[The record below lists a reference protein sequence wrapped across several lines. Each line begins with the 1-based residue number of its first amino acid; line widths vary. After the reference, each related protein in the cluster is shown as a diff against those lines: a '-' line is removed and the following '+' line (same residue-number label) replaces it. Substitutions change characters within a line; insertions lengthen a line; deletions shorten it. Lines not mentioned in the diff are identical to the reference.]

1 MIRPANTVES
11 TDATYQDKLVGLRL
25 TKGLRTVLV
34 EQLFSPQHI
43 GHWQKNAGVGAGSK
57 MTRSLRLDEFPWPAE
72 GLEAAAK
79 HIFGELRM
87 SVDADVQSG
96 FIRLHVSPTLF
107 AARQQA
113 MKDMYTEV
121 SEPKHNIAL
130 VEALFDDLSRWH
142 EANGKRVCYL
152 SLHQMGES
160 MSTITPKVM
169 SIFATLFAT
178 LRIPPGLLTVKDA
191 EVQEAHR
198 GEVHVAMPAELFDQ
212 YAQRMKEL
220 LRDVK
225 RAQGAGGLSAAGKLR

>member
-43 GHWQKNAGVGAGSK
+43 GHWQKNAGLGAGSR
-57 MTRSLRLDEFPWPAE
+57 MTRSLRLDEFPWPAKE
-72 GLEAAAK
+72 VEAAAK
-79 HIFGELRM
+79 ALFAELRM
-87 SVDADVQSG
+87 SVDADIQGS
-96 FIRLHVSPTLF
+96 FIRLHVSPSLF
-107 AARQQA
+107 IANKKT
-113 MKDMYTEV
+113 METMYAQV
-121 SEPKHNIAL
+121 SEPKHDIAL
-130 VEALFDDLSRWH
+130 LSALFDDLSRWH

-152 SLHQMGES
+152 SLQPMGEN
-160 MSTITPKVM
+160 MSTITPKVR
-169 SIFATLFAT
+169 SIFATLN
-178 LRIPPGLLTVKDA
+178 IPPESLTVKDA

-198 GEVHVAMPAELFDQ
+198 GEVHVAMPAQLFDQ
-212 YAQRMKEL
+212 YALRMKEM